1 VIHQLYIIDGETGLS
16 IIEYLDYPKS
26 KKFNDFFQVINDIM
40 DDIRSNIQDNDN
52 GALSNFSRILMID
65 KFSIIIHYYHP
76 AKILLC
82 CLSDVDDIKEKILSV
97 LETLGRRFWQKHS
110 TDINK
115 FLQTNKKEIFNSF
128 IIEIEML
135 TRNGKIAENLPKL
148 IVNESTLNRLC
159 KMEIISE
166 NELSIAKI
174 CRGTLSPLQI
184 SEETNIPHE
193 NVTDILKKLKKIDII
208 KSPLVG
214 IAN

>member
-1 VIHQLYIIDGETGLS
+1 MIYAIFIIDGETGLS
-16 IIEYLDYPKS
+16 IIEYREYPNTKEY
-26 KKFNDFFQVINDIM
+26 KDFFQVINDIM
-40 DDIRSNIQDNDN
+40 DDIRSNIQENRS
-52 GALSNFSRILMID
+52 LSNFSRILIVD
-65 KFSIIIHYYHP
+65 EFSIVIHYYHP

-82 CLSDVDDIKEKILSV
+82 SLADVDDIKEKILSV

-128 IIEIEML
+128 ILEIEML
-135 TRNGKIAENLPKL
+135 TREGKIAENLPKL

-159 KMEIISE
+159 KMELISE

-174 CRGTLSPLQI
+174 CGGTLSPLQI
-184 SEETNIPHE
+184 SEKTNISHE
-193 NVTDILKKLKKIDII
+193 NVAEILKKLKKMDII

>member
-1 VIHQLYIIDGETGLS
+1 MIHQIYIIEGETGLS
-16 IIEYLDYPKS
+16 IIEYRDYPQS
-26 KKFNDFFQVINDIM
+26 KEFHDFFQVINDIM
-40 DDIRSNIQDNDN
+40 DDIRSNIQENRT
-52 GALSNFSRILMID
+52 LSNFSRILMID

-82 CLSDVDDIKEKILSV
+82 CLSDVDDIKEKILSI

-148 IVNESTLNRLC
+148 IVNDSTLNRLY

-184 SEETNIPHE
+184 SEKTNIPHE
-193 NVTDILKKLKKIDII
+193 NVAEILKKLKKIDII
-208 KSPLVG
+208 KLPLVG

>member
-1 VIHQLYIIDGETGLS
+1 MIYAIFIIDGETGLS
-16 IIEYLDYPKS
+16 IIEYRDYPNS
-26 KKFNDFFQVINDIM
+26 KEYKEFFQVINDIM
-40 DDIRSNIQDNDN
+40 DDIRSNIQENRS
-52 GALSNFSRILMID
+52 LSNFSRILIVD
-65 KFSIIIHYYHP
+65 EFSIIIHYYHP

-82 CLSDVDDIKEKILSV
+82 SLSDVDDIKEKILSV

-135 TRNGKIAENLPKL
+135 TRNGKFAENLPKL
-148 IVNESTLNRLC
+148 IVSESTLNRLC
-159 KMEIISE
+159 KMDLISE
-166 NELSIAKI
+166 KELSIAKI

-184 SEETNIPHE
+184 SEKTNITHE
-193 NVTDILKKLKKIDII
+193 KVDEILKKLKKIDII

>member
-1 VIHQLYIIDGETGLS
+1 MIHQLYIIDGETGLS

-26 KKFNDFFQVINDIM
+26 KEFNDFFQVINDVM

-97 LETLGRRFWQKHS
+97 LETLGKRFWQKHS

-115 FLQTNKKEIFNSF
+115 FLQTNKKAIFNSF

-135 TRNGKIAENLPKL
+135 TRSGKIAENLPKL

-184 SEETNIPHE
+184 SEKTNISHE
-193 NVTDILKKLKKIDII
+193 NVTEILKKLKKIDII

>member
-16 IIEYLDYPKS
+16 IIEYRDYPNS
-26 KKFNDFFQVINDIM
+26 KEYDDSFQVINDIM
-40 DDIRSNIQDNDN
+40 DDIRSNIQENRT
-52 GALSNFSRILMID
+52 LSDFSQILMFNE
-65 KFSIIIHYYHP
+65 FSIIIHYNST

-82 CLSDVDDIKEKILSV
+82 SLSDVDDIKEKILSV

-115 FLQTNKKEIFNSF
+115 FLQTNRREIFNSF
-128 IIEIEML
+128 NIEIEIL

-148 IVNESTLNRLC
+148 IVNDSTLTRLC
-159 KMEIISE
+159 KMELISE
-166 NELSIAKI
+166 EELSIAKI

-184 SEETNIPHE
+184 SEKTNISHE
-193 NVTDILKKLKKIDII
+193 NVTEILKKLKKIDII

>member
-1 VIHQLYIIDGETGLS
+1 
-16 IIEYLDYPKS
+16 
-26 KKFNDFFQVINDIM
+26 M
-40 DDIRSNIQDNDN
+40 DDIRSNIQENERT
-52 GALSNFSRILMID
+52 LSDFSRILIVE

-82 CLSDVDDIKEKILSV
+82 SLSDVDDIKEKILSV

-148 IVNESTLNRLC
+148 IINESTLNRLC

-166 NELSIAKI
+166 KELSIAKI

-184 SEETNIPHE
+184 CEKTNIPHE
-193 NVTDILKKLKKIDII
+193 NVTEILKKLKKIDII

>member
-1 VIHQLYIIDGETGLS
+1 MMLHAIYIIDGETGLS
-16 IIEYLDYPKS
+16 IIEYRDYPQS
-26 KKFNDFFQVINDIM
+26 KEFGDFFQVINDIM
-40 DDIRSNIQDNDN
+40 DDIRSNIQENR
-52 GALSNFSRILMID
+52 ALSNFSRILMID

-97 LETLGRRFWQKHS
+97 LDTLGRRFWQKHS
-110 TDINK
+110 MDIDK

-135 TRNGKIAENLPKL
+135 TRDGRIAENRPKL
-148 IVNESTLNRLC
+148 IVSDSTLEKLL

-166 NELSIAKI
+166 EDLSIANI
-174 CRGTLSPLQI
+174 CRGSLSPLQI
-184 SEETNIPHE
+184 SEKTNIPHE
-193 NVTDILKKLKKIDII
+193 KVAEILKKLKKIDII
-208 KSPLVG
+208 KSPLAE

>member
-16 IIEYLDYPKS
+16 IIEYLDYPQS
-26 KKFNDFFQVINDIM
+26 KEFNDFFQVINDIM

-52 GALSNFSRILMID
+52 GTLSNFSRIIMID
-65 KFSIIIHYYHP
+65 NFSIIIHYYHP

-110 TDINK
+110 SDISK

-128 IIEIEML
+128 ILEIEML
-135 TRNGKIAENLPKL
+135 TRSGRIAENLPKL
-148 IVNESTLNRLC
+148 IVSDSTLDKLL
-159 KMEIISE
+159 KMDVISDQ
-166 NELSIAKI
+166 ELSIAKI

-184 SEETNIPHE
+184 SEKTNIPHE
-193 NVTDILKKLKKIDII
+193 NVTEILKKLKKIDII

>member
-1 VIHQLYIIDGETGLS
+1 MIHQLYIIDGETGLS
-16 IIEYLDYPKS
+16 IIEYLDFPQS
-26 KKFNDFFQVINDIM
+26 KEFNDFFQVINDIM
-40 DDIRSNIQDNDN
+40 DDIRSNIQDNDS
-52 GALSNFSRILMID
+52 GTLSNFSHILMID

-110 TDINK
+110 PDISK

-135 TRNGKIAENLPKL
+135 VRDGKIAENLPKL
-148 IVNESTLNRLC
+148 IVNESTINRLY

-174 CRGTLSPLQI
+174 CRGILSPLQI
-184 SEETNIPHE
+184 SEKTNIPHE
-193 NVTDILKKLKKIDII
+193 NVAEILKKLKKIDII
-208 KSPLVG
+208 KSPLV
-214 IAN
+214 